1 MVLAITALLLV
12 PCFWQPHIQAGDL
25 SSHLYNAWLTS
36 EIQRGR
42 IDGFE
47 IVPVWTN
54 VLTDWILAAAVPAV
68 GTIWSARLVTAPAVL
83 IFFWGAFFALDAAG
97 ARRPWRFCPV
107 LALFTY
113 GLVFHLGF
121 LNFYLST
128 GLSLWV
134 LGLLLNPT
142 ASRLAAVVPLSI
154 LAVLSHAFPVIWVA
168 GVFAYV
174 RIGGGTSA
182 FLTTGAL
189 AKVVRRKPQGD
200 EKPGRWGAV
209 TFAAGLGAIV
219 GARLLLSRLP
229 HRWSWDQI
237 LSFNGFASLTA
248 VEQVWLYDGKYL
260 LISAGLACA
269 FFILLVDRL
278 RRDSAVADPWFQI
291 WILHLF
297 SLMILPASIQL
308 PQYDHA
314 LAYIP
319 QRLSLF
325 TGLAFCLAVCN
336 VRTKPAREP
345 VLVSGM
351 VVVAFF
357 AFLFVDDRAY
367 NRLEADVTRVVRTAP
382 SGARVVASLRDQ
394 GVRVNAMAHVAD
406 RACIGHC
413 FSYANYEAPT
423 KQFRIRLRPGNR
435 VNASSVAV
443 SRAIDDGD
451 YVVSTA
457 DDPIYSVCACD
468 ARPGTLC
475 LRTLHAGERVCTVAR
490 PISIR
495 LWE

>member
-1 MVLAITALLLV
+1 MSRRLPEWAMMLAITALLIV

-54 VLTDWILAAAVPAV
+54 VLTDWVLTAAVPSV
-68 GTIWSARLVTAPAVL
+68 GTAWSARLVTVPAVL
-83 IFFWGAFFALDAAG
+83 IFFWGAFFVLNEVG

-128 GLSLWV
+128 GLSLWI
-134 LGLLLNPT
+134 LGLLMNPT
-142 ASRLAAVVPLSI
+142 ASRLVAVVPLLI
-154 LAVLSHAFPVIWVA
+154 LALLSHAFPVIWVA

-174 RIGGGTSA
+174 RIGAMTSSRWQI
-182 FLTTGAL
+182 AL
-189 AKVVRRKPQGD
+189 
-200 EKPGRWGAV
+200 
-209 TFAAGLGAIV
+209 FATGLGGIV
-219 GARLLLSRLP
+219 AARLLLSRLP

-248 VEQVWLYDGKYL
+248 VEQVWLFDGKYL
-260 LISAGLACA
+260 LLSVALACV
-269 FFILLVDRL
+269 LLLLLADRL
-278 RRDSAVADPWFQI
+278 RRGGALADPWFQI
-291 WILHLF
+291 WMLHLF
-297 SLMILPASIQL
+297 GLMVLPASIRL

-325 TGLAFCLAVCN
+325 TGVAFCLAVCG
-336 VRTKPAREP
+336 VKPAREA
-345 VLVSGM
+345 VALSGAM
-351 VVVAFF
+351 AVAFF

-367 NRLEADVTRVVRTAP
+367 NQIEADVARVVRTAP
-382 SGARVVASLRDQ
+382 EGARVVASLFDEGIRL
-394 GVRVNAMAHVAD
+394 NAVAHVAD
-406 RACIGHC
+406 RTCIGHC

-435 VNASSVAV
+435 VNVPSVAA
-443 SRAIDDGD
+443 SQAIENGE

-457 DDPIYSVCACD
+457 DDPIYAVCECNSAD
-468 ARPGTLC
+468 STLC
-475 LRTLHAGERVCTVAR
+475 LRTLHAGDRVCTVRR

-495 LWE
+495 LWNARGRIR